1 MSAFETV
8 FTLLGMVL
16 GLAVAEVLAGFAR
29 ALKLKRNEK
38 PVRIGWLTPLLGL
51 LVIID
56 LATFWMIAWDLRDGW
71 RVDFPIMVSAL
82 AVVAVYYLAA
92 TMVFPDDPDEWP
104 NYDDWYDRHR
114 RTVIGAML
122 FCTVA
127 STIGSMILP
136 VAAEGAAEE
145 AAEAAAS
152 ETAILLADVTLG
164 LFVLALVALIVVRNR
179 QLSIGLLVGAIA
191 MLSIGSMAGSLV

>member
-82 AVVAVYYLAA
+82 AIVAVYYLAA

-122 FCTVA
+122 FCTIA
-127 STIGSMILP
+127 SAVGSLILP
-136 VAAEGAAEE
+136 VAAEGAGEE
-145 AAEAAAS
+145 AAGAAS
-152 ETAILLADVTLG
+152 SDTAILVSDVTLG
-164 LFVLALVALIVVRNR
+164 LFLLALAALMAVRSR
-179 QLSIGLLVGAIA
+179 QLSIALLAGAIA
-191 MLSIGSMAGSLV
+191 VLSVGSMADSLF

>member
-16 GLAVAEVLAGFAR
+16 GLAVAEVLGGFAR

-82 AVVAVYYLAA
+82 AIVAVYYLAA
-92 TMVFPDDPDEWP
+92 TMVFPDDPNEWPVYDEW
-104 NYDDWYDRHR
+104 YARHR

-122 FCTVA
+122 VCTIA
-127 STIGSMILP
+127 STIGGMILP

-152 ETAILLADVTLG
+152 EAAVLVADVTLG
-164 LFVLALVALIVVRNR
+164 LFVLALAALMAVRSR
-179 QLSIGLLVGAIA
+179 SLSAGLLVAAIA
-191 MLSIGSMAGSLV
+191 LLSVGSMAGSLF

>member
-29 ALKLKRNEK
+29 ALKLKKHEK

-82 AVVAVYYLAA
+82 AIVAVYYLAA
-92 TMVFPDDPDEWP
+92 TMVFPDDPDDWP
-104 NYDDWYDRHR
+104 NYDDWYDRHH

-122 FCTVA
+122 FCTIA
-127 STIGSMILP
+127 SAIGGLILP
-136 VAAEGAAEE
+136 VAAEAGAEE
-145 AAEAAAS
+145 AAGAAAS
-152 ETAILLADVTLG
+152 DTAILVSDVTLG
-164 LFVLALVALIVVRNR
+164 LFLLALAALMTVRGR
-179 QLSIGLLVGAIA
+179 QLSIALLVGAIV
-191 MLSIGSMAGSLV
+191 MLSIGSMSDSLF